1 MADYQDLKARLD
13 RGETVIHDGAIGTQ
27 LQGMGVP
34 MHNVAWCGPAN
45 YTHPASVVQM
55 HERYIRAGA
64 DIISTNTWSTVRP
77 MLENAGYGP
86 MVREVNARA
95 VHLAQ
100 QARDRAAED
109 RPVYVAGIIS
119 SQITGR
125 NPRTGEIGIGGGG
138 RRPQGLSYPE
148 SARIPA
154 DELREYY
161 DEMTGIMAEAG
172 VDFFLVEP
180 MGRDNEARV
189 IEAEAAAATGLPVW
203 VGFDAHVDSNET
215 VILGVRGQFGPAPAG
230 ARPIDE
236 NKTLAEA
243 IGEIKPVD
251 PDVMAVFH
259 SRIENVT
266 AGLRVML
273 DEWSGPVMAYPDSGR
288 PDMVATW
295 QDRTI
300 INEESTDELAD
311 AAKEWV
317 GMGVQVVGACCGF
330 GADYIEPL
338 RGALPD
344 RISTPR
350 QDS

>member
-1 MADYQDLKARLD
+1 MADYQDLKARID
-13 RGETVIHDGAIGTQ
+13 RGETVVHDGAIGTQ
-27 LQGMGVP
+27 LQSMGVP

-45 YTHPASVVQM
+45 YTHPSSVMQM
-55 HERYIRAGA
+55 HERYIKAGA

-86 MVREVNARA
+86 MVREINARS

-100 QARDRAAED
+100 QARDRAAVD

-119 SQITGR
+119 SMITGR
-125 NPRTGEIGIGGGG
+125 NPRTGEIGVGGG
-138 RRPQGLSYPE
+138 RGGPRAYPE
-148 SARIPA
+148 TARIPT
-154 DELREYY
+154 DELRGYY
-161 DEMTGIMAEAG
+161 DEMTDIMAEAG

-189 IEAEAAAATGLPVW
+189 IEAEAAKATGLPVW
-203 VGFDAHVDSNET
+203 VGFDAYVNEDET
-215 VILGVRGQFGPAPAG
+215 VILGGRGQSLPAPAG
-230 ARPIDE
+230 ARSIND
-236 NKTLAEA
+236 NMTLSEA
-243 IGEIKPVD
+243 IAEVKPVE

-288 PDMVATW
+288 SDMVATW
-295 QDRTI
+295 QDRSI
-300 INEESTDELAD
+300 HNEESPDELTD

-317 GMGVQVVGACCGF
+317 GMGVQVIGTCCGF
-330 GADYIEPL
+330 GADYIDPL
-338 RGALPD
+338 RGAMPKEVAQT
-344 RISTPR
+344 RTS
-350 QDS
+350 

>member
-1 MADYQDLKARLD
+1 MADYQELKARLD

-34 MHNVAWCGPAN
+34 MHDVAWCGPAN

-86 MVREVNARA
+86 MVREINARA

-100 QARDRAAED
+100 EARDRAAGD
-109 RPVYVAGIIS
+109 RPVYIAGIIS
-119 SQITGR
+119 SMIVGR
-125 NPRTGEIGIGGGG
+125 NPRTGEIGMAGGNSRGG
-138 RRPQGLSYPE
+138 PLAYPE
-148 SARIPA
+148 EARIPA
-154 DELREYY
+154 DELEGYY
-161 DEMTGIMAEAG
+161 AEMTGILAEAG

-189 IEAEAAAATGLPVW
+189 IEAKAAKATGLPVW
-203 VGFDAHVDSNET
+203 VGFDAYVNEDET
-215 VILGVRGQFGPAPAG
+215 VILGGRVQSQPAPAG
-230 ARPIDE
+230 ARPIND
-236 NKTLAEA
+236 NITLAEA
-243 IGEIKPVD
+243 IAEAKSVD

-259 SRIENVT
+259 SRIEDVT
-266 AGLRVML
+266 AGLRVMFQ
-273 DEWSGPVMAYPDSGR
+273 EWSGPVMAYPDSGR
-288 PDMVATW
+288 TDMVETW

-317 GMGVQVVGACCGF
+317 EMGVQVVGACCGF

-344 RISTPR
+344 KIAQPGTA
-350 QDS
+350 